1 MYGYMGKIL
10 RANLTTLTITEEFPD
25 DETLRK
31 YLGGAGLAT
40 KILFDE
46 TEPGIDPLGP
56 DNKLIFMT
64 GPLTGTSSPSTGR
77 YSVVTKAPLTNGWGQ
92 ANSAG
97 FWGRDFKRSGF
108 DGVIFEGKAPKPVY
122 LLTEDGRAELRDA
135 GEIWGKNTSETT
147 KLLRDKHGSKFNVA
161 CIGIAGENLVKYAAI
176 MNDCDEEHWGRAAG
190 RCGVGAVM
198 GSKNLKAIVSK
209 GTMTIPIANPDAYRE
224 EAKQRFDWVNQSI
237 LKMTLEVYGTA
248 TMVDLVGVKGGIPT
262 RNWQTGVF
270 ENTESINGQAIND
283 SILVKRKPCFAC
295 PIHCGRI
302 SEIKNGPFK
311 SKGEGPEYETL
322 SSFGTMCGVD
332 NLEAITL
339 AHFLCNEYGIDTIS
353 AGNTVG
359 FAMECY
365 QRGILKD
372 KDVDGMDFSW
382 GNAQLIVDI
391 VHKIGN
397 REGIG
402 DLLAEGTKRIAEKLG
417 NGSERFA
424 MHVKGLELPGYDSRA
439 AKITGLA
446 YAVANRGG
454 DHITAYIE
462 GPAFLAM
469 PFMIVDDADIGD
481 PLKEIPETTLIVKNF
496 EDAFGIFDAIGGCK
510 FMGMVL
516 TTEDWAGLISSL
528 MGIEYTADDFRKT
541 GERIYNLERAYIIRE
556 GFTRADDTLPP
567 RLLEDPMPE
576 GPAEGHVVDLDILL
590 DAYYK
595 YRGWDEQGRPT
606 KEKLRELDLEWLID
620 IVHSDVIMGKEV
632 VKEKTQ
638 HVTPSVKKTT
648 TIIDSQKVISE
659 RPWLESYKIGPF
671 KLEHSMAPY
680 PEMNVYKFL
689 ENTTE
694 EFPDIVACEYADEQM
709 TYPELKQKVDKLAS
723 AFVALGVK
731 KGDTIA
737 TVLPSCPEFVI
748 ADYAAM
754 KIGAIHVPLSI
765 LHKADD
771 LQYELNESNA
781 ELVVCSYRRIE
792 RINQVKPRTNVKTV
806 IYAPTKLFP
815 DYKYPNMEDIKDDN
829 YYLMDDLI
837 EKYEPHTETVDINPR
852 EDIALLPFT
861 GGTTGL
867 PKGTMLT
874 HYNITSNVR
883 QTIHWMMEPLKE
895 GIIGK
900 SAGVI
905 CVPIFHAYGHWAV
918 HACISWGIKMYLMDP
933 RDISKIV
940 DVINKHRPFMVFGVP
955 THYMLFSKMDL
966 IKGQIFYFSGAAAL
980 PEDLAE
986 EFEEKAGVPMGEGY
1000 GATETSGVATINI
1013 SALSK
1018 VTGFMAETKRG
1029 VGIPIPDTEIMIVD
1043 PDSGEVLPIGEHG
1056 EIWVRGP
1063 QIMKGYWPTPGSGL
1077 KGEGWLPMGDI
1088 VEIDNDGYFKVVD
1101 RIKDMINVSGNKV
1114 YSRVIDDILHEHE
1127 AVDVAG
1133 VIGIPDP
1140 ERPGSERVKAFI
1152 QLKPEYKGKV
1162 TEQEIV
1168 DFLKGK
1174 VKPYAIPK
1182 WVEFRDELPMTIVM
1196 KLFKKKLR
1204 EEELAKTGEK

>member
-1 MYGYMGKIL
+1 MFGYMGKIL
-10 RANLTTLTITEEFPD
+10 RVDLSTSVITEEFPNE
-25 DETLRK
+25 ETLK
-31 YLGGAGLAT
+31 KFLGGAGLAT
-40 KILFDE
+40 KILFEE
-46 TEPGIDPLGP
+46 TKKGIDPLGP
-56 DNKLIFMT
+56 ENRLIFMT
-64 GPLTGTSSPSTGR
+64 GPLTGTNSPSTGR
-77 YSVVTKAPLTNGWGQ
+77 YSVVTKSPLTNGWGQ

-108 DGVIFEGKAPKPVY
+108 DGIIFEGIAPKPVY
-122 LLTEDGRAELRDA
+122 LLTEDGKAKLVDAE
-135 GEIWGKNTSETT
+135 EIWGKNTSETT
-147 KLLRDKHGSKFNVA
+147 KILREKHGEKFNVA

-176 MNDCDEEHWGRAAG
+176 MNDCDEENWGRAAG

-198 GSKNLKAIVSK
+198 GSKKLKAIVSK
-209 GTMTIPIANPDAYRE
+209 GTITIQVAEPEEYRK

-248 TMVDLVGVKGGIPT
+248 TMVDLVNVKGGIPT
-262 RNWQTGVF
+262 KNWQTGVF
-270 ENTESINGQAIND
+270 ENAEKINGTAINE

-302 SEIKNGPFK
+302 VEIKEGPFK

-332 NLEAITL
+332 NLEAITR

-353 AGNTVG
+353 AGNSVG
-359 FAMECY
+359 FIMECY
-365 QRGILKD
+365 QKGILK
-372 KDVDGMDFSW
+372 KEDVDGLDFSW

-391 VHKIGN
+391 VHKIGK

-402 DLLAEGTKRIAEKLG
+402 DFLAEGTMRMAKKLG
-417 NGSERFA
+417 NGTERFA

-469 PFMIVDDADIGD
+469 PFMIVEDADIGD
-481 PLKEIPETTLIVKNF
+481 PLKEIPETAQVVKNF
-496 EDAFGIFDAIGGCK
+496 EDALGIFDAIGGCK

-516 TTEDWAGLISSL
+516 TAEDWAKLISTL
-528 MGIEYTADDFRKT
+528 MGYDYTIEDFQKT
-541 GERIYNLERAYIIRE
+541 GERIFNLERAYNIRE
-556 GFTRADDTLPP
+556 GFSRVDDTLPP

-576 GPAEGHVVDLDILL
+576 GPAEGQVVDLEILL
-590 DAYYK
+590 DAYYE

-606 KEKLRELDLEWLID
+606 KEKLRELGLEWLID
-620 IVHSDVIMGKEV
+620 TVHADTSTMKDITKQRVHHVAPTFKKEV
-632 VKEKTQ
+632 VSTASQE
-638 HVTPSVKKTT
+638 
-648 TIIDSQKVISE
+648 IIGDK
-659 RPWLESYKIGPF
+659 PWLNSYQIGPF
-671 KLEHSMAPY
+671 KLEHSMVPY
-680 PEMNVYKFL
+680 PEMNIYKFL
-689 ENTTE
+689 ENTAE
-694 EFPDIVACEYADEQM
+694 EFPDIIACEYADEEM
-709 TYPELKQKVDKLAS
+709 TYPELKDKVDKLAS

-731 KGDTIA
+731 KGDTLA
-737 TVLPSCPEFVI
+737 TVLPSCPEFII

-771 LQYELNESNA
+771 LLYELNESKA

-792 RINQVKPRTNVKTV
+792 RVNEVKPKTNVKTV
-806 IYAPTKLFP
+806 IYAPTKLYP
-815 DYKYPNMEDIKDDN
+815 DYQYPEMEDIQDSD
-829 YYLMDDLI
+829 YYIMDELI
-837 EKYEPHTETVDINPR
+837 EKHEPHTETVEIDPK

-883 QTIHWMMEPLKE
+883 QTIHWMMDPLKD

-905 CVPIFHAYGHWAV
+905 CIPIFHAYGHWAI

-933 RDISKIV
+933 RDFPKIV
-940 DVINKHRPFMVFGVP
+940 DVINKQRPFMVFGVP
-955 THYMLFSKMDL
+955 THYTIFSKMDL

-980 PEDLAE
+980 PVELAE

-1029 VGIPIPDTEIMIVD
+1029 VGVPIPETEVKIVD
-1043 PDSGEVLPIGEHG
+1043 PDTGQELPVGERGEL
-1056 EIWVRGP
+1056 WLRGP
-1063 QIMKGYWPTPGSGL
+1063 QIMAGYWPTHGKGL
-1077 KGEGWLPMGDI
+1077 KEGGWLPMGDI
-1088 VEIDNDGYFKVVD
+1088 VEMDSDGYFKVVD

-1127 AVDVAG
+1127 AVEIAG

-1162 TEQEIV
+1162 TEQDII

-1174 VKPYAIPK
+1174 VKPYALPK
-1182 WVEFRDELPMTIVM
+1182 WVEFRDELPLTIVM

-1204 EEELAKTGEK
+1204 EEEIAKSS

>member
-1 MYGYMGKIL
+1 MGKIL
-10 RANLTTLTITEEFPD
+10 RVNLTTSTITEEFPD
-25 DETLRK
+25 EETLRL

-40 KILFDE
+40 KYLFDE
-46 TEPGIDPLGP
+46 TEKGIDPLGP
-56 DNKLIFMT
+56 ENILIFMT
-64 GPLTGTSSPSTGR
+64 GPLTGTRSPSTGR

-108 DGVIFEGKAPKPVY
+108 DGVIFEGIAAKPVY
-122 LLTEDGRAELRDA
+122 LLTEDGKAELVDA
-135 GEIWGKNTSETT
+135 EEIWGKNTSETT
-147 KLLRDKHGSKFNVA
+147 RLLKEKHGKKFNVT

-176 MNDCDEEHWGRAAG
+176 MNDCEEENWGRAAG

-198 GSKNLKAIVSK
+198 GSKNLKAIASR
-209 GTMTIPIANPDAYRE
+209 GTMTIPVADEEAYRK

-270 ENTESINGQAIND
+270 ENAEKINGTTIND
-283 SILVKRKPCFAC
+283 TILVKRKPCFAC

-302 SEIKNGPFK
+302 AEIKSGPFK
-311 SKGEGPEYETL
+311 SKGEGPEYESL
-322 SSFGTMCGVD
+322 CSFGTMCGVD

-353 AGNTVG
+353 AGSTVG

-365 QRGILKD
+365 EKGILK
-372 KDVDGMDFSW
+372 KEDVDGMDFSW
-382 GNAQLIVDI
+382 GNAQLIVDL
-391 VHKIGN
+391 VHKIGK

-402 DLLAEGTKRIAEKLG
+402 NLLAEGTMRMAEKLG
-417 NGSERFA
+417 QGSERFA

-439 AKITGLA
+439 AKVTGLA

-462 GPAFLAM
+462 GPAFLNM
-469 PFMIVDDADIGD
+469 PFMIVEDADIGD
-481 PLKEIPETTLIVKNF
+481 PLKEIPETSLVVKNF

-516 TTEDWAGLISSL
+516 TAEDWAGLMSTL
-528 MGIEYTADDFRKT
+528 MGYDYTAEDFRKT

-556 GFTRADDTLPP
+556 GFTRADDTLPA

-576 GPAEGHVVDLDILL
+576 GPAEGHVVNLEVLL
-590 DAYYK
+590 DAYYE
-595 YRGWDEQGRPT
+595 YRGWDENGRPT
-606 KEKLRELDLEWLID
+606 KEKLEELDLGWLID
-620 IVHSDVIMGKEV
+620 TVHTDAEKVKDSSKER
-632 VKEKTQ
+632 TQ
-638 HVTPSVKKTT
+638 QISPVKKSRTST
-648 TIIDSQKVISE
+648 LETKEIKGA
-659 RPWLESYKIGPF
+659 RPWLESYQIGPF

-689 ENTTE
+689 EDTAAK
-694 EFPDIVACEYADEQM
+694 FPDIVACEYSGEEM
-709 TYPELKQKVDKLAS
+709 KYPELKDKVDRLAS
-723 AFVALGVK
+723 ALVALGVK
-731 KGDTIA
+731 KGDTVA
-737 TVLPSCPEFVI
+737 TVLPSCPEFII

-754 KIGAIHVPLSI
+754 KIGVIHVPLSI

-771 LQYELNESNA
+771 LQYELNESKTK
-781 ELVVCSYRRIE
+781 VVLCSYRRIE
-792 RINQVKPRTNVKTV
+792 RVNQVISETKVKTV

-815 DYKYPNMEDIKDDN
+815 DYEYPRMEQIHDEN
-829 YYLMDDLI
+829 YYLMGDLI
-837 EKYEPHTETVDINPR
+837 EKHEPHIETVAINPK

-861 GGTTGL
+861 GGTTGQA
-867 PKGTMLT
+867 KGTMLT

-883 QTIHWMMEPLKE
+883 QTVHWMMDPLKD

-900 SAGVI
+900 SSAVV

-918 HACISWGIKMYLMDP
+918 HACISWGIKIHLMDS
-933 RDISKIV
+933 RDLTKIV
-940 DVINKHRPFMVFGVP
+940 ETINLHRPFMVFAVP
-955 THYMLFSKMDL
+955 THYTLFSQMDL
-966 IKGQIFYFSGAAAL
+966 VKAQIFYFSGAAAL
-980 PEDLAE
+980 PEDLAV
-986 EFEEKAGVPMGEGY
+986 EFEEKSGVPLGEGY

-1018 VTGFMAETKRG
+1018 VTGYLEETKRG
-1029 VGIPIPDTEIMIVD
+1029 VGIPIPDTDIKIVD
-1043 PDSGEVLPIGEHG
+1043 PDTGQELPMGERG
-1056 EIWVRGP
+1056 EIWIRGP
-1063 QIMKGYWPTPGSGL
+1063 QTMLGYFPTPGSGL
-1077 KGEGWLPMGDI
+1077 KDGWIPMGDI

-1114 YSRVIDDILHEHE
+1114 YSRVIDDILHEHD
-1127 AVDVAG
+1127 AVEIAG

-1152 QLKPEYKGKV
+1152 QLKHEYKGKV
-1162 TEQEIV
+1162 SEQDII
-1168 DFLKGK
+1168 DFLKDK
-1174 VKPYAIPK
+1174 VKPYAVPK
-1182 WVEFRDELPMTIVM
+1182 WVEFRDDLPMTIVM

-1204 EEELAKTGEK
+1204 EEEIAKLKK